1 MVDQTRS
8 LVSESREIMGYRS
21 EVALALTSDA
31 ASVLRELCEHQPA
44 LKELMN
50 DNVENHGWDSSDP
63 DFDRPVK
70 LRWSGVKWY
79 EDYLGCR
86 IRMLQAF
93 MYETDEEE
101 WLRIGEE
108 SDDTEEQGQFWESDM
123 YIERSIVL

>member
-21 EVALALTSDA
+21 EVALALTGDA
-31 ASVLRELCEHQPA
+31 ANVLRELCEHQPV

-50 DNVENHGWDSSDP
+50 DNVDNHGWDSSDP

-79 EDYLGCR
+79 EDYLE

-93 MYETDEEE
+93 MNETDEEE
-101 WLRIGEE
+101 WLFLRIGEE